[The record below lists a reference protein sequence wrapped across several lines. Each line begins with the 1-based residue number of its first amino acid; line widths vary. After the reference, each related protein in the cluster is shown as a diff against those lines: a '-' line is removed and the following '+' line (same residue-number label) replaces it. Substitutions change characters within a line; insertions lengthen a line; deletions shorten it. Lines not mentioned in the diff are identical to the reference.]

1 MTHPQRKCSTLQN
14 TLCFIICELLTDGDQ
29 RLTDFCTGIMEMGG
43 SFKLSVMETREAFLQ
58 TEAPYSGTVRGKLLL
73 FSPQRSSPNLARE
86 AAVESKQ
93 KCVVFCGDLINT
105 VLASP

>member
-1 MTHPQRKCSTLQN
+1 ML
-14 TLCFIICELLTDGDQ
+14 
-29 RLTDFCTGIMEMGG
+29 EMGG

-73 FSPQRSSPNLARE
+73 FPPQRSSPNLARE

-105 VLASP
+105 VLVSP